1 MKVIVFGATGT
12 VGAYSSVILKEK
24 GYDIIAVGR
33 RKSDNGFFKELGI
46 PYYSIDITEKS
57 DFDQL
62 NKESS
67 IDAIIHLAGVMP
79 AQMEGY
85 HPQQYIDSIM
95 TGTLN
100 VLDFAVEKGAKK
112 IVFATSRADSN
123 YLMGKEPIPS
133 DIIKKFPLNTDHS
146 VYSICKNAAVDLI
159 EHYYNKYGI
168 QRYVLRFTTVYAYHP
183 NKYFHVNGVKKVM
196 AYRQLIDEA
205 IKGQD
210 IEVWGDPS
218 KGKEIVYVEDA
229 VQLIEKC
236 LLTKCDGGVYNLG
249 RGIPVTLDEQIKGI
263 IEVFSNPANKSHL
276 VYRSD
281 KPDARE
287 YVNDI
292 SKPQTELGYRPEFD
306 YIKGLQAFKSEMIK
320 QRFAK
325 LWGKD
330 ESPELKILVGGV

>member
-1 MKVIVFGATGT
+1 MKVIIFGATGT

-24 GYDIIAVGR
+24 GFDVVAAGR
-33 RKSDNGFFKELGI
+33 RKSDNGFFSELGI
-46 PYYSIDITEKS
+46 PYYSVDITRKSEFEVLNNEK
-57 DFDQL
+57 
-62 NKESS
+62 NV
-67 IDAIIHLAGVMP
+67 DAIIHLAGVMP

-100 VLDFAVEKGAKK
+100 VLDYAVNQGAKK

-123 YLMGKEPIPS
+123 YLMGKKPIPS
-133 DIIKKFPLNTDHS
+133 DIVKKFPLNSDHS

-168 QRYVLRFTTVYAYHP
+168 QRYILRFTTVYAYHP
-183 NKYFHVNGVKKVM
+183 NKYFHVNGIKKIM

-210 IEVWGDPS
+210 IEVWGDPT

-249 RGIPVTLDEQIKGI
+249 RGIPVTLEEQIKGI
-263 IEVFSNPANKSHL
+263 VEVFSDPDHQSHL
-276 VYRSD
+276 IYRSD

-292 SKPQTELGYRPEFD
+292 SKPIKDLGYNPCFD
-306 YIKGLQAFKSEMIK
+306 YIKGLRAFKEEMK
-320 QRFAK
+320 AQRFAK
-325 LWGKD
+325 LWGHECD
-330 ESPELKILVGGV
+330 YE